1 MSLQE
6 IPNTASSGIAPNT
19 EASPGVTSSMWRFIN
34 NWSPESRRFVLH
46 RVCVRSS
53 SKHRMQV
60 YIVGSSHHCLTYI
73 P

>member
-46 RVCVRSS
+46 RVCKV
-53 SKHRMQV
+53 
-60 YIVGSSHHCLTYI
+60 LE
-73 P
+73 